1 LPELFDAVN
10 EVTRELWGAV
20 PVIPVMSTGAT
31 DSRFFRALGVPA
43 YGVSGLFSDPT
54 VDARAHGRD
63 ERMRIQSYYEGQEF
77 LWRLTRVLTTASKGA
92 VVP

>member
-1 LPELFDAVN
+1 
-10 EVTRELWGAV
+10 VTHEMWGNV

-31 DSRFFRALGVPA
+31 DSRFFREKGVPS
-43 YGVSGLFSDPT
+43 YGVSGLFLDPA

-77 LWRLTRVLTTASKGA
+77 LWRLTRALTSAPHAA
-92 VVP
+92 VP